1 MMEYGL
7 KEYELRK
14 VARLFSQQISNLPVE
29 GRFLIREVK
38 NA

>member
-1 MMEYGL
+1 MMDYGL

-29 GRFLIREVK
+29 GKFLIKVVE